1 MTPPTTERELRCPRK
16 TAPPAPL
23 ATHLVRV
30 TFVIVTLASSP
41 MHTRFLSLSPSLSL
55 SLFLCMCAG
64 HETLCAR
71 CIRGAR
77 ISNMRASLPIHTQ
90 PPRSDIACPPP
101 SSSAARTAAPLMSE
115 RPSSRTPRAP
125 SSTVKCLLVRHTRY
139 LPGHCGAQPVYAHAR
154 CCTRTLLCSRPQ
166 TRTSRCWHSRS
177 QHRPRS
183 RRRSMSLLRNTRVN
197 IHFALR
203 DVARGRVPGGR
214 AYRRRGR
221 HRHSLRTRPE
231 GISRCRLRSRLAPL
245 PSNSSLARHTRPP
258 APWQVATAALCT
270 LPATATEACLN
281 ARRVTQTTQLVQVYR
296 EGPHDCSAPLQPL
309 TPCYDPAPSVSIC
322 QC

>member
-1 MTPPTTERELRCPRK
+1 MCYYVGSGRDG
-16 TAPPAPL
+16 
-23 ATHLVRV
+23 
-30 TFVIVTLASSP
+30 
-41 MHTRFLSLSPSLSL
+41 TRS
-55 SLFLCMCAG
+55 
-64 HETLCAR
+64 
-71 CIRGAR
+71 IR
-77 ISNMRASLPIHTQ
+77 
-90 PPRSDIACPPP
+90 
-101 SSSAARTAAPLMSE
+101 
-115 RPSSRTPRAP
+115 
-125 SSTVKCLLVRHTRY
+125 
-139 LPGHCGAQPVYAHAR
+139 PGHCGAHPVYAHAR
-154 CCTRTLLCSRPQ
+154 CCTRTLLCSRPH

-183 RRRSMSLLRNTRVN
+183 RRRSTSLLHNTRVN

-214 AYRRRGR
+214 AYRSRGR
-221 HRHSLRTRPE
+221 RRHSLRTRPE

-270 LPATATEACLN
+270 LQATATEACLN